1 MKKFLFVVAIA
12 GIMTSCKD
20 KKDEKKAEEPTI
32 TAPTEPTTTEPT
44 TTVPTTTSEGVPTF
58 SDADVTAYVKAYEDY
73 IAVYKKAVEGK
84 DMSKMMDLS
93 KMGQDLATKG
103 MAASQK
109 LSANPEDAKKLADYM
124 TARSAE
130 IVALSKKLTGQ

>member
-20 KKDEKKAEEPTI
+20 KKDEKKAEESTTTMPTEPTT
-32 TAPTEPTTTEPT
+32 TAPTEPTTVST
-44 TTVPTTTSEGVPTF
+44 GVPTF
-58 SDADVTAYVKAYEDY
+58 SDPDVTAYVKAYEDY

-109 LSANPEDAKKLADYM
+109 LAVNPEDAKKLADYM

>member
-20 KKDEKKAEEPTI
+20 KKDEKKPEEPTTI
-32 TAPTEPTTTEPT
+32 TPTEPTTSEPT
-44 TTVPTTTSEGVPTF
+44 TTAPTTTFEGVPTF
-58 SDADVTAYVKAYEDY
+58 NDADVTAYVKAYEDY
-73 IAVYKKAVEGK
+73 IAIYKKAVEGK

-93 KMGQDLATKG
+93 KMGQDLVTKG

-109 LSANPEDAKKLADYM
+109 LAANPEDAKKLADYM